1 MRPAVLNRITIV
13 WVGLLSLTILSLV
26 LIRGLA
32 PERAHGVGPAAVMII
47 AFTKARVVGLEY
59 MALRNAPWILRL
71 LFEGWIVVIGTAM
84 VVVSVHAN

>member
-32 PERAHGVGPAAVMII
+32 PAGAHGVGPAVVMII